1 MFVEGFPL
9 RFLREVFER
18 VVDDVFQARLRQEC
32 AFSIDACDFLV
43 FNVSNRDG
51 VDVVDPEGQDIFIG
65 DGVNDGVGVESFA
78 ESLLGGF
85 EVGLGAAGGVVGEDG
100 RSGETEE
107 VVFLERLRDGSVHV
121 TELGAVAFVE
131 DDDHVLAVDI
141 VVFVACDEVRQLLNC
156 GDDDGRIVVFQLLL
170 QHGGRGVGVGSTLL
184 EAVVLTHGLVVE
196 VLAVDDKKDL
206 IDMRKFASQ
215 LCGFE

>member
-1 MFVEGFPL
+1 M
-9 RFLREVFER
+9 
-18 VVDDVFQARLRQEC
+18 
-32 AFSIDACDFLV
+32 
-43 FNVSNRDG
+43 
-51 VDVVDPEGQDIFIG
+51 
-65 DGVNDGVGVESFA
+65 ESFA

-85 EVGLGAAGGVVGEDG
+85 EVGLGAAGGVVSEDG
-100 RSGETEE
+100 CPGESEE
-107 VVFLERLRDGSVHV
+107 VVLLECLSNGSVHV
-121 TELGAVAFVE
+121 AKLGAVAFVE

-196 VLAVDDKKDL
+196 VLAVDDKEDL
-206 IDMRKFASQ
+206 IYMREFASQ
-215 LCGFE
+215 LCCLE